1 MIPLQVLSLLSL
13 TDMIL
18 IAPSSGIFSSLN
30 FETSKL
36 NCFPKVSPCGQIME
50 VLELSEKIFE
60 ASFFLQV
67 IRVRIGALLVGTG

>member
-18 IAPSSGIFSSLN
+18 IAPSLGIFSSLN

-60 ASFFLQV
+60 ASFF
-67 IRVRIGALLVGTG
+67 ASD